1 MNSNT
6 MNSNKQ
12 ENIDYEKFI
21 EEPWAIIDS
30 YFRGHHLDRLV
41 RHQLESYDNMTNHQ
55 LEKTI
60 NMYNPKRIVSDE
72 DLDPATGLYSL
83 EVECTFSNFHLHRPQ
98 IHENNGATKIMFPQ
112 EARLRSFTYA
122 SVMTIDITFK
132 YTVRGGDNLQNV
144 QVFEKTFPKIH
155 IGKLPIMVKSSN
167 CVLTQYK
174 HVDDVQ
180 SGECKMDA
188 GGYFIM
194 NGSEKTVLGQ
204 ERPAENRV
212 YCFNVSKNNTKYS
225 HTAEI
230 RSIPDTKCISPKQI
244 SMMLSSKNTGIGYT
258 ITIQIPRVKAPV
270 PLFVVFRALGV
281 LSDREICDRILI
293 DVDESQVEQ
302 MLEGIKPSVREA
314 DKCVTQEEALR
325 VMTSNAS
332 YTPNNT
338 DKEIGAKKK
347 REFAMEILKNDLFP
361 HCSTHEQK
369 LFMLGY
375 MANKLLQTSF
385 GWIKTDDRD
394 SFTNKR
400 IDATGALLNN
410 QFRSHFG
417 KMVKDMEKLV
427 VKEIKTGSW
436 RSTEDYVNIVNLTN
450 INKIVKPT
458 TIESGINR
466 ALSTGDFGVKPNS
479 NKVGVAQV
487 LSRNTY
493 PSSLSHLRRVSTPSD
508 KNGKIIEP
516 RKLHG
521 TTWGFMCPAETPE
534 GASVGLV
541 KNLSIM
547 SHITIYSHSAT
558 LYEYVAPLVTPIS
571 ELFTS
576 FKGCPKDYVKVFVNG
591 TCVGFTFSPSEIYDD
606 LKSKKY
612 MGIINIYASIV
623 FDCRRKE
630 IRVCTDS
637 GRMSRPLLRVK
648 NNRLLI
654 TSEIISR
661 LRASELVWDDLF
673 TGCKIGEAVLEYIDP
688 EEQCHSLVATT
699 PVELLTATQELK
711 RFTHCEIHPS
721 TIFGVLASCIP
732 FPEHNQSPRN
742 TYQCAMQKQ
751 AMGMYVTNFKERMDK
766 TAYVLNNPTRPL
778 VDTRVMNMIKLNQV
792 PSGCNIT
799 VAIMTHTG
807 YNQEDS
813 LLINKGSIDRGLF
826 QATVYHTEKD
836 EDKQKMNG
844 DEEIRC
850 KPDPAKTKGMKFGN
864 YNKVNSRGIV
874 PENTLIENRDVII
887 SKVTP
892 IKDNRNDH
900 TKVIKFEDQSKMYRT
915 NEPTYIDRNYMDRNG
930 HGYSFAKVKVRAVR
944 KPVIGDKFCALPT
957 QQVLTDKG
965 WIEIKDVNIEEHM
978 LATLGAD
985 GGLHYEHP
993 CAKFEYDH
1001 DGDMYYVKNKQVHVI
1016 CTLNHRLYVKGRGKK
1031 EYSLI
1036 EAQKVMGKTVQF
1048 KKSMDNLRPDLDTI
1062 QIGDEEYKMD
1072 DWLKLVGMFVS
1083 DGYCDKH
1090 NTGIF
1095 ITALKE
1101 RKQLFNKEYLD
1112 NMGINYSHHADGNLY
1127 ISGSKYPSIYE
1138 HLKLLSVGSLNK
1150 YLPPYVFNLS
1160 QRQSIVLLEALLQGD
1175 GTTMQYKGEDEF
1187 SRYCTISLQLA
1198 NDVSILAFHSGWSG
1212 IIKISEEPTG
1222 IARTGVRN
1230 LGSRA
1235 GQAVSITLQH
1245 TYYKVSIIRSQN
1257 SPWINKKVNDSN
1269 EEKLVQYS
1277 GKVYC
1282 VEMPTSHTYY
1292 MREDTHSPSIIVGNS
1307 SRHGQKGTCG
1317 NIIPEEDMPYTRS
1330 GLRPDII
1337 INPHAIP
1344 SRMTIG
1350 QLKEMLLGKVL
1361 VELGLFGDGTS
1372 FGDLD
1377 VNTISQKLYE
1387 LGFESHC
1394 NEVMYDGLTGEQME
1408 SDIFM
1413 GPVFYQRLK
1422 HMVIDKQH
1430 SRSVGPMVNLTRQ
1443 PAEGRSRDGG
1453 LKFGQMEKDCK
1464 TGNTRISLSS
1474 GLSVTIDAMAKC
1486 DNVVLGWCP
1495 VKNGMKPSRQIGFM
1509 HKGER
1514 ECVRITYADGRKVE
1528 CTPEHPLL
1536 TSTNEWVRCKDL
1548 VVGSSFVKASV
1559 TCPLVDMAAEIQE
1572 CAGWSLRVGDIV
1584 LKTNNKREYLKTL
1597 SFARIIGYLIMDGG
1611 IYRSYKNCYDGS
1623 ISLGHMIDVASCISD
1638 LNVFC
1643 TITQNSF
1650 KTGNFYR
1657 VRLPIEFTRNL
1668 IQLKGVQIGAK
1679 IGQPAQLPDFIM
1691 DPNCPRPIVREFV
1704 AAVYGAD
1711 GHTCCL
1717 SLHRGRR
1724 DLLTSIGFSKTKPTE
1739 HLESLTNMMQTMQ
1752 RLLAK
1757 CGITKTTI
1765 QPARQTTGSKK
1776 KADVN
1781 SQNFQ
1786 INLHIDVSEL
1796 VLFSEKVGFRYC
1808 CHKSQRLEAG
1818 VSYKRLRDETVR
1830 QHNELVARVD
1840 EITRFSQIKAEFPDK
1855 IVHTKQAILQATEE
1869 LKAREA
1875 LVHEYAI
1882 PSTHDITNHLIKGTV
1897 FGKFAFG
1904 AFPTAE
1910 EFMEEM
1916 GTLDWFLNEPPSFEP
1931 NSVEDLDLDLEL
1943 GEGLGEGE
1951 TNESS
1956 SYGVDR
1962 VDEVLPTMNLKV
1974 IDIRPI
1980 GVKQV
1985 YDIEVEETH
1994 SFLANG
2000 VVSHNCMVSHG
2011 ASRFTRGRMY
2021 DASDK
2026 FQVHICKKCG
2036 MIAAYNDTMH
2046 IHICHTCDNKTDFA
2060 YVEIPYAYK
2069 LLSQELITMNVAMR
2083 VITDH

>member
-1 MNSNT
+1 MQQQQKQEERNQEQSKMNSCSS
-6 MNSNKQ
+6 SNDI
-12 ENIDYEKFI
+12 NYDKFI
-21 EEPWAIIDS
+21 EEPWSIIDS

-41 RHQLESYDNMTNHQ
+41 RHQLESYDNMTNYQ

-60 NMYNPKRIVSDE
+60 NMYNPKKIVSEE
-72 DLDPATGLYSL
+72 DLDPVTGLYAL
-83 EVECTFSNFHLHRPQ
+83 EIECTFSNFHLYRPQ

-112 EARLRSFTYA
+112 EARLRSFTYN

-132 YTVRGGDNLQNV
+132 YTVRGGDQLQHV
-144 QVFEKTFPKIH
+144 QTFEKTFQKIH

-167 CVLTQYK
+167 CVLSQYK
-174 HVDDVQ
+174 HVDDIQ

-225 HTAEI
+225 HTAEM

-244 SMMLSSKNTGIGYT
+244 SMMLSSKNSEKGFT
-258 ITIQIPRVKAPV
+258 ISIQIPRIKNPV

-281 LSDREICDRILI
+281 LSDKEICDRILI
-293 DVDESQVEQ
+293 DIDESQVEQ
-302 MLEGIKPSVREA
+302 MLEGIKPSVCES
-314 DKCVTQEEALR
+314 DKCTTQEEALR
-325 VMTSNAS
+325 LMTSNAS
-332 YTPNNT
+332 YSPNHV

-347 REFAMEILKNDLFP
+347 REFAMDILKNDLFP
-361 HCSTHEQK
+361 HCTTQEQK

-400 IDATGALLNN
+400 IDTTGSLINN
-410 QFRSHFG
+410 LFRSHFG

-427 VKEIKTGSW
+427 IKEIKTGSW

-466 ALSTGDFGVKPNS
+466 ALNTGDFGVKPNS
-479 NKVGVAQV
+479 NKVGVAQ
-487 LSRNTY
+487 LLNRNTY

-516 RKLHG
+516 RKLHS

-558 LYEYVAPLVTPIS
+558 IYEYVAPLVIPIG

-576 FKGCPKDYVKVFVNG
+576 HRGCPKDYVKVFVNG
-591 TCVGFTFSPSEIYDD
+591 TCVGFTYTPSEIYEN
-606 LKSKKY
+606 LKNKKN

-630 IRVCTDS
+630 IRVCTDC

-654 TSEIISR
+654 TREIVDR
-661 LRASELVWDDLF
+661 VHNGDLNWDDLF

-688 EEQCHSLVATT
+688 EEQSHSLIATT
-699 PVELLTATQELK
+699 PSELLTAKEELK
-711 RFTHCEIHPS
+711 RYTHCEIHPS

-778 VDTRVMNMIKLNQV
+778 VDTRITNMIKLNQV

-836 EDKQKMNG
+836 EDKQKING

-850 KPDPAKTKGMKFGN
+850 KPDPTKTKGMRFGN
-864 YNKVNSRGIV
+864 YNKVNSKGLV
-874 PENTLIENRDVII
+874 PENTLVENRDVII
-887 SKVTP
+887 AKVTP

-930 HGYSFAKVKVRAVR
+930 NGYSFAKVRVRAVR
-944 KPVIGDKFCALPT
+944 KPVIGDKF
-957 QQVLTDKG
+957 
-965 WIEIKDVNIEEHM
+965 
-978 LATLGAD
+978 
-985 GGLHYEHP
+985 
-993 CAKFEYDH
+993 
-1001 DGDMYYVKNKQVHVI
+1001 
-1016 CTLNHRLYVKGRGKK
+1016 
-1031 EYSLI
+1031 
-1036 EAQKVMGKTVQF
+1036 
-1048 KKSMDNLRPDLDTI
+1048 
-1062 QIGDEEYKMD
+1062 
-1072 DWLKLVGMFVS
+1072 
-1083 DGYCDKH
+1083 
-1090 NTGIF
+1090 
-1095 ITALKE
+1095 
-1101 RKQLFNKEYLD
+1101 
-1112 NMGINYSHHADGNLY
+1112 
-1127 ISGSKYPSIYE
+1127 
-1138 HLKLLSVGSLNK
+1138 
-1150 YLPPYVFNLS
+1150 
-1160 QRQSIVLLEALLQGD
+1160 
-1175 GTTMQYKGEDEF
+1175 
-1187 SRYCTISLQLA
+1187 
-1198 NDVSILAFHSGWSG
+1198 
-1212 IIKISEEPTG
+1212 
-1222 IARTGVRN
+1222 
-1230 LGSRA
+1230 
-1235 GQAVSITLQH
+1235 
-1245 TYYKVSIIRSQN
+1245 
-1257 SPWINKKVNDSN
+1257 
-1269 EEKLVQYS
+1269 
-1277 GKVYC
+1277 
-1282 VEMPTSHTYY
+1282 
-1292 MREDTHSPSIIVGNS
+1292 S

-1377 VNTISQKLYE
+1377 VNTISQKLFE

-1430 SRSVGPMVNLTRQ
+1430 SRSVGAMVNLTRQ
-1443 PAEGRSRDGG
+1443 PPEGRSRDGG

-1464 TGNTRISLSS
+1464 SEGTPVSLSS
-1474 GLSVTIDAMAKC
+1474 GISVKIDHMQQC
-1486 DNVVLGWCP
+1486 DNIVLGWCP

-1514 ECVRITYADGRKVE
+1514 ECLRITYADGRKVE
-1528 CTPEHPLL
+1528 CTPDHPLL
-1536 TSTNEWVRCKDL
+1536 TSTNEWIRCKDL
-1548 VVGSSFVKASV
+1548 VVGSSFVKASI
-1559 TCPLVDMAAEIQE
+1559 TCPLVDMSAEIQE
-1572 CAGWSLRVGDIV
+1572 CAGWSMQVGNII
-1584 LKTNNKREYLKTL
+1584 LKTNNKREYLRSL
-1597 SFARIIGYLIMDGG
+1597 SFVRIVGYLIMDGG
-1611 IYRSYKNCYDGS
+1611 IYRSSKNRHQGV
-1623 ISLGHMIDVASCISD
+1623 ISLGHMIDVASCIDD
-1638 LNVFC
+1638 LNSFC
-1643 TITQNSF
+1643 EITQEKF
-1650 KTGNFYR
+1650 KVKNYYC
-1657 VRLPIEFTRNL
+1657 VRLPTSFVDQL
-1668 IQLKGVQIGAK
+1668 IQLKGLQIGAK
-1679 IGQPAQLPDFIM
+1679 IGQPSQLPDFVT
-1691 DPNCPRPIVREFV
+1691 DPNCPRPIVREFI

-1717 SLHRGRR
+1717 SLHRGKR

-1739 HLESLTNMMQTMQ
+1739 HLESLNNMMQTMQ

-1765 QPARQTTGSKK
+1765 QPARQTSGSKK

-1786 INLHIDVSEL
+1786 INLHIDISEL

-1818 VSYKRLRDETVR
+1818 VSYKRLREETTR
-1830 QHNELVARVD
+1830 QHNEIVARVD
-1840 EITRFSQIKAEFPDK
+1840 ELTGFSQIKAEFPDK
-1855 IVHTKQAILQATEE
+1855 IVHTKKAIVQATEE
-1869 LKAREA
+1869 LKTREA

-1882 PSTHDITNHLIKGTV
+1882 PSTHDITNHLVKGTV

-1910 EFMEEM
+1910 EFMAEM
-1916 GTLDWFLNEPPSFEP
+1916 GTLDWFLTEPPTFDQESE
-1931 NSVEDLDLDLEL
+1931 
-1943 GEGLGEGE
+1943 GEGE
-1951 TNESS
+1951 NEFKEQKENEEDAEISG
-1956 SYGVDR
+1956 YGVNR
-1962 VDEVLPTMNLKV
+1962 EDEVLPTMNLKV

-1980 GVKQV
+1980 GLKQV

-2036 MIAAYNDTMH
+2036 MIAAYNDAQH
-2046 IHICHTCDNKTDFA
+2046 IHICHTCENKTDFA